1 VLLSVAFPG
10 GCRAAH
16 AQVAQQESVTA
27 QLRSDNL
34 ALYER
39 IRFVQDYQR
48 DSRTIG
54 GAAAVAGAGTGAGAG
69 ATGDANPGRRDSAG
83 QSAAVM
89 RKYATTYEEGINPFQ
104 EFRRREREGNFK
116 DLGVT
121 DRMALTTSKFVLT
134 NQYTRAFAFFYM
146 VALHLLVSPS
156 GNIPLSQIHTPLS
169 RRRPTHPFDSMTRLR
184 VEPAF
189 NQY

>member
-1 VLLSVAFPG
+1 MSVAVACG
-10 GCRAAH
+10 YRGVH
-16 AQVAQQESVTA
+16 AQAAQQESVTA

-48 DSRTIG
+48 DGG
-54 GAAAVAGAGTGAGAG
+54 GAAAGGTAAAACAAGGANA
-69 ATGDANPGRRDSAG
+69 GRRDGAG
-83 QSAAVM
+83 PGAAVM

-104 EFRRREREGNFK
+104 EFRRREREGNIK

-156 GNIPLSQIHTPLS
+156 CPSSPESAHPLSSRHTP
-169 RRRPTHPFDSMTRLR
+169 F
-184 VEPAF
+184 
-189 NQY
+189 